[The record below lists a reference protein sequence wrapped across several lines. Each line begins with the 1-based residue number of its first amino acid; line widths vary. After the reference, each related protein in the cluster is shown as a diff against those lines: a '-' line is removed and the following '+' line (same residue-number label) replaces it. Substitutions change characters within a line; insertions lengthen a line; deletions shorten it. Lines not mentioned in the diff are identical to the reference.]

1 MDIEKKEHLRLSD
14 RVKELELENQKLRE
28 LVKQSELDNIQMIN
42 ENQSFIKAITDNM
55 PGHIASVDANT
66 LRYQFV
72 NQAFQ
77 ESFNK
82 PVSEIVGSHIKDIIG
97 EANYKFALKY
107 IEIVRTSQSVSY
119 ENVFTL
125 TSGKRWIKVNYVPD
139 FDDYGNVASIIVL
152 SYDITEKKQAE
163 IDLKKSENDLRIA
176 NATKDKFFSI
186 IAHDLKNPLNTIHG
200 FSELLLSNLYAYD
213 LDKIAEFLGMI
224 NSSSKKVYAL
234 IENLLEWSR
243 AQTGQIVYKPEKLE
257 LEEIVL
263 EVVNFSTNSLKSKSI
278 DFKHSIPEKQTVFA
292 DKNMLSTILRNLV
305 TNAVKFTKEFGKI
318 EILATET
325 NKKVIVTVADTGIG
339 MTDEVKNNL
348 FEIYEKI
355 TTAGT
360 KEEKGTGLGLILC
373 KEFIEKHGGEIWVE
387 SELGKGSRFNFSLFS
402 EKQDDK
408 A

>member
-1 MDIEKKEHLRLSD
+1 LLIRHFRS
-14 RVKELELENQKLRE
+14 
-28 LVKQSELDNIQMIN
+28 
-42 ENQSFIKAITDNM
+42 
-55 PGHIASVDANT
+55 H
-66 LRYQFV
+66 
-72 NQAFQ
+72 
-77 ESFNK
+77 FNK

-107 IEIVRTSQSVSY
+107 IEIVRTGQSVSY

-339 MTDEVKNNL
+339 ITDEVKNNL
-348 FEIYEKI
+348 FEIDEKI

-373 KEFIEKHGGEIWVE
+373 KEFIEQHGGEIWVE